1 MEMILNSTRNN
12 KNKVSPSFA
21 ILQGISQEGG
31 LFVPSFFPKFELDF
45 LNELS
50 GLSYIDRA
58 KKVLSLYLTDFS
70 DEQLQNCI
78 SNAYASDKFENGEV
92 TQLSHLFEG
101 RYMLELWHGPTCAFK
116 DMALQLLPHLLKTS
130 AKINGCSDE
139 IVILTATSGDT
150 GKAALDGFSDV
161 EGTKIIVFYPAYGVS
176 DMQKRQMITQEG
188 ENVSVCAI
196 DGNFD
201 DAQSAVKTIFTNEQL
216 KAELCKN
223 KMRFSSAN
231 SINFGRLVPQV
242 VYYISSYCD
251 LVKNGDI
258 KVGDEVNI
266 CVPTGNFG
274 NILAAYYAK
283 QMGLPV
289 GKFICA
295 SNRNNVLTDF
305 INTGVYNKNRDFY
318 ATSSP
323 SMDILISSNLER
335 LLYHLYDGDDKAIS
349 ELYNSLNDIGSFTV
363 SNTVLK
369 KLQDEFFGGFCDDT
383 QVKNVIGDLFEKYS
397 YLCDT
402 HTAVAVGVCN
412 EYKQKTNDSR
422 PVIIASTANPYKF
435 TKNVLSAIT
444 DEDLPADEYQQL
456 DLLNKI
462 SGLDIPKSL
471 SELKNKAIRF
481 NKQIDKADITD
492 FVKKSLL
499 G

>member
-12 KNKVSPSFA
+12 DNKVSPSLA

-31 LFVPSFFPKFELDF
+31 LFVPSYFPKIDLDF
-45 LNELS
+45 LKELS
-50 GLSYIDRA
+50 ELSYIERA

-70 DEQLQNCI
+70 DDQLQKCI
-78 SNAYASDKFENGEV
+78 SKAYSPEKFDNGEI

-130 AKINGCSDE
+130 AKINGCEDE
-139 IVILTATSGDT
+139 IIILTATSGDT

-161 EGTKIIVFYPAYGVS
+161 EGTKIIVFYPAFGVS

-188 ENVSVCAI
+188 KNVSVCAI

-201 DAQSAVKTIFTNEQL
+201 DAQSAVKTIFTNEEL
-216 KAELCKN
+216 KAELAKN
-223 KMRFSSAN
+223 NMRFSSAN

-258 KVGDEVNI
+258 NTGDEVNI

-295 SNRNNVLTDF
+295 SNKNNVLTDF

-335 LLYHLYDGDDKAIS
+335 LLYHLYDGDDKAVS
-349 ELYNSLNDIGSFTV
+349 ELYKSLNETGVFKV
-363 SNTVLK
+363 SDTVLA
-369 KLQDEFFGGFCDDT
+369 KLQNEFYGEFCDDGK
-383 QVKNVIGDLFEKYS
+383 VKDVIGDLFEKYS

-412 EYKQKTNDSR
+412 EYKDKTNDAR

-435 TKNVLSAIT
+435 TKNVLSAVT
-444 DEDLPADEYQQL
+444 DKELPNDEYDQL
-456 DLLNKI
+456 DMLNKI
-462 SGLDIPKSL
+462 SGVEIPKSL
-471 SELKNKAIRF
+471 GELKNKEIRF
-481 NKQIDKADITD
+481 KKQIDKADITD